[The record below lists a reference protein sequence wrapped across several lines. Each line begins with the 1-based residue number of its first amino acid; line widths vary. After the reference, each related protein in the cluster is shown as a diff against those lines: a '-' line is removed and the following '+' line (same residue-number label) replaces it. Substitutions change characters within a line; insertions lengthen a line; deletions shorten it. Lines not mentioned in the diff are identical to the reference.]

1 MANDLFDAI
10 ILGAGPAGA
19 TAAIL
24 LSQNDRR
31 VALIDSATFPRK
43 GTNAGWLNTRAA
55 PLLAELSVDVKK
67 ILQHTFSDVTFHN
80 EDFSKSAKPK
90 FDGAAGYLVDRNELD
105 NALVKHAKS
114 CGATILS
121 EKKVREIQ
129 LGESAATACFEDD
142 DKVEGRM
149 LILAAG
155 RASSLLDHVGIS
167 RGGSGS
173 IIWSGQVNAPLPKSA
188 SKREST
194 VGVVLGLDRKGS
206 FAMYC
211 LSAKWASVTI
221 NWYGERGEV
230 MPAFI
235 HICRTLFEQNLL
247 PENLSAQA
255 AASPVVPCPASA
267 ALDMDSHVGKN
278 TLVIGDAGG
287 FVSAASNE
295 GIYPAM
301 WSAQIAAGV
310 AHEALGIDHSQDALM
325 TFNTQW
331 RLQMADYLRSPNT
344 DAQFLLPLIFSN
356 QPMADRMGAAFFS
369 GENI

>member
-1 MANDLFDAI
+1 MADDLYDAI

-19 TAAIL
+19 SAAIL
-24 LSQNDRR
+24 LSQKDRR
-31 VALIDSATFPRK
+31 VALIDGATFPRK
-43 GTNAGWLNTRAA
+43 GINAGWLNTRTA
-55 PLLAELSVDVKK
+55 PLLAELAVDVKK
-67 ILQHTFSDVTFHN
+67 LLKHTFSEVTFHN

-90 FDGAAGYLVDRNELD
+90 FDGTAGYLVDRNELD
-105 NALVKHAKS
+105 NALVKRAKA

-121 EKKVREIQ
+121 GTKVREIQ
-129 LGESAATACFEDD
+129 LGESTVSACFEDD
-142 DKVEGRM
+142 TQVEGRLLM
-149 LILAAG
+149 LAAG
-155 RASSLLDHVGIS
+155 RATALLNHVGITH
-167 RGGSGS
+167 GGSGS
-173 IIWSGQVNAPLPKSA
+173 IIWSGQVDAPLPKSA
-188 SKREST
+188 GKREST

-211 LSAKWASVTI
+211 LSSKWTSVTI
-221 NWYGERGEV
+221 NWYGERSGA
-230 MPAFI
+230 MPAFLQ
-235 HICRTLFEQNLL
+235 ICRSLYEQNLL
-247 PENLSAQA
+247 PDNLSAQA
-255 AASPVVPCPASA
+255 AASTLVSCPASA

-310 AHEALGIDHSQDALM
+310 AHEAMSIDHSQDALM

>member
-1 MANDLFDAI
+1 MANDLYDAI

-19 TAAIL
+19 SAAIL
-24 LSQNDRR
+24 LSQKDRR
-31 VALIDSATFPRK
+31 VALIDAAKFPRT
-43 GTNAGWLNTRAA
+43 GTNAGWLNTRTA
-55 PLLAELSVDVKK
+55 PLLAELAVDVKK
-67 ILQHTFSDVTFHN
+67 ILKHTFSEVTFHN
-80 EDFSKSAKPK
+80 QDFSKSAKPA
-90 FDGAAGYLVDRNELD
+90 FDGTAGYLIDRNELN
-105 NALVKHAKS
+105 NALVKHAKA
-114 CGATILS
+114 CGATIFPGNF
-121 EKKVREIQ
+121 VRDIQ
-129 LGESAATACFEDD
+129 LAESTATACFEDD
-142 DKVEGRM
+142 TQVEGRLLM
-149 LILAAG
+149 LAAG
-155 RASSLLDHVGIS
+155 RATSLLNSVGIT
-167 RGGSGS
+167 RGDSGS
-173 IIWSGQVNAPLPKSA
+173 IIWSGQVNAPLSKSA
-188 SKREST
+188 GKREST
-194 VGVVLGLDRKGS
+194 VGVVLGLDRHSS

-211 LSAKWASVTI
+211 VSSKWASVTI
-221 NWYGERGEV
+221 NWFGERGEA

-235 HICRTLFEQNLL
+235 QICRSLHEQNLL

-255 AASPVVPCPASA
+255 AASSIVPCPASA